1 MHLAAYMARET
12 YDYIVFIDSAID
24 SSLFCNLNE
33 LIARFKSFK
42 HPMVVSGEVFLWPY
56 PALNEHIRSATAGHY
71 PYPGSC
77 GYMAEIPYL
86 LELFDAMAIQW
97 KSDCVEDQGEFIKAL
112 AANNDAFKIDHD
124 ALLFQS
130 SFGLRSSIFC
140 IRVPTLY
147 MPKKGIFV
155 LDK

>member
-1 MHLAAYMARET
+1 M
-12 YDYIVFIDSAID
+12 FIDSAID

-33 LIARFKSFK
+33 LITRFKSFK

-56 PALNEHIRSATAGHY
+56 PDLKESIHSATAGHY
-71 PYPGSC
+71 PFPGSC
-77 GYMAEIPYL
+77 GYIAEIPYL

-97 KSDCVEDQGEFIKAL
+97 KSDCVEDQGELIKAL

-130 SFGLRSSIFC
+130 PFGLRSMVRLKQLS
-140 IRVPTLY
+140 TLY
-147 MPKKGIFV
+147 MPRKAVCF
-155 LDK
+155 DK